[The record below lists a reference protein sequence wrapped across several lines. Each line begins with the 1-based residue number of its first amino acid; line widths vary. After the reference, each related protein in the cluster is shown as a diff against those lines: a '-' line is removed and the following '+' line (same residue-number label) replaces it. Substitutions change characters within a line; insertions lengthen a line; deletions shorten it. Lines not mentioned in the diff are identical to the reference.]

1 MMQSMA
7 DRRSR
12 ELLVRLR
19 HVEERGAAAR
29 VDAARREVEARE
41 QAVASEAEK
50 ARLAAQRVER
60 AGSGVDAKT
69 AGRMTLREKLRGE
82 LRAEQN
88 RLETRRKWA
97 AQIWSRAAQAYEAA
111 QDDLAQAHRA
121 RAAAERALSAADQ
134 AERRRVERRSER
146 ALEDSHGRKPPRR

>member
-41 QAVASEAEK
+41 QAAGAEAEK
-50 ARLAAQRVER
+50 ARRAAQRVER
-60 AGSGVDAKT
+60 AGTGVDART

-111 QDDLAQAHRA
+111 QDQLAQAHRA
-121 RAAAERALSAADQ
+121 RAAAERALTAADR
-134 AERRRVERRSER
+134 AERRRVERRTER
-146 ALEDSHGRKPPRR
+146 ALEDSRGRKPPRR